1 MVKNDEKWGE
11 KLSHLCV
18 LCWAMLFCCPVL
30 GGTLLEEWK
39 WTKNILPS
47 TGQENNITQPQKQ
60 ISGSFFF
67 KIVFN
72 RLTVVQVLF
81 CSSTKG
87 TTPNSLL
94 VLSCLSKNSVLLNLF
109 FLVLS
114 VKACKLQALREE
126 LGGTV
131 LSVRYYFAGWLV
143 SGEKLQRSWHRQ
155 TSTGRCGLAAIRKW
169 ALF

>member
-1 MVKNDEKWGE
+1 
-11 KLSHLCV
+11 
-18 LCWAMLFCCPVL
+18 MLFSCPVL
-30 GGTLLEEWK
+30 GRMFFVHFHSS
-39 WTKNILPS
+39 NNVPPS
-47 TGQENNITQPQKQ
+47 TGQQNNIAQPETDKWFV
-60 ISGSFFF
+60 IF
-67 KIVFN
+67 IVFD

-87 TTPNSLL
+87 ITPNSLL

-143 SGEKLQRSWHRQ
+143 SGEKLQRS
-155 TSTGRCGLAAIRKW
+155 
-169 ALF
+169 